1 MKTYSKRV
9 LSVLL
14 AVIMVFSVF
23 AVIPFTASA
32 EAKPTDRTDEITT
45 LISSVKANS
54 YANSGND
61 SGPESVFTSDTKFW
75 HQNYGG
81 GHGITTRG
89 ATVWMQ
95 IKFRAPVHLTDI
107 WFASRNDSNSGNNNN
122 CSITEATVYV
132 SNSETEPDVDT
143 AVSENDGIWTKVGD
157 TATYNVGATTNG
169 VLLTVNEAEGEAY
182 TYLRFAV
189 KATTYVTLRGMALYG
204 YGTSDATA
212 AAFRELQAKIQE
224 VEALNLNVDDY
235 LNYSKVQELLTT
247 YKTYTVDTSL
257 ADLVAAVAALQ
268 EAVDALI
275 PKYVQVTVKEGTPK
289 SNSWGTNPGSVNEGQ
304 AEKAFDGDLQTFWM
318 SNYSSATTDNV
329 FGEPS
334 VDNPV
339 WVQFGFDAAQ
349 KIAKIEQTC
358 RADDN
363 SSTFKTFSLWYY
375 DGDDEAVLNSNA
387 ADMQTNGWTKL
398 QDYTND
404 AAAKTQTAIVDNPV
418 AAKYYRIVVTD
429 VWPRN
434 SNAKRVNAAEIT
446 VYTENKLISEDTLG
460 VVPTS
465 DVNLVQITDYTTLQ
479 ANASAGAAR
488 TESEGSNGD
497 GPAKFAFDG
506 DLNNRWHVP
515 YNYLDSNNGG
525 NGMHHPFPDDGSKTT
540 YVQTGFGESKK
551 IGAITLFP
559 RDNNYIVISDY
570 EIWVSDTADFTKHE
584 VAAKGNF
591 KTDPQFA
598 GLETK
603 DSRTVEFRKFYNC
616 QYIRLVVKG
625 TFCSDTQM
633 SNYLPNIPEI
643 YIYEKGAVEDAL
655 ESDVRTTVEVLDT
668 TNANAQVAVLSAEK
682 MAGDDIATA
691 LAKLNNIATNYTVDM
706 EKLYNGKLYITSA
719 PAQYTLT
726 VNNAGSA
733 VYTETQNYNVPF
745 CYNNG
750 GVAAD
755 WFEDGA
761 VILSNT
767 AKFNLRATHNM
778 NVTAFAVTTSDPNV
792 YVGKPVMSIDY
803 INNLN
808 VLEVPVTVNNAS
820 SATAFGIVLAKNNAS
835 VEDIKA
841 AIGGTENAN
850 VKVLPA
856 SVTLNNKGRYLHRV
870 KFTEFDS
877 EVKLYGYVVVGGT
890 VTLCLNPQTIA
901 TTPAVQS
908 V

>member
-32 EAKPTDRTDEITT
+32 EAKPTDRIDEITT

-75 HQNYGG
+75 HQNYGSG
-81 GHGITTRG
+81 YGVTTRG

-107 WFASRNDSNSGNNNN
+107 WFASRNDSNSSNNNN
-122 CSITEATVYV
+122 GSITEATVYV
-132 SNSETEPDVDT
+132 SNSVEEPDVNT

-157 TATYNVGATTNG
+157 TATYDVGATTNG
-169 VLLTVNEAEGEAY
+169 VLLKVNEAEGKAY

-204 YGTSDATA
+204 TSDATA
-212 AAFRELQAKIQE
+212 AAFGELQAKIEE
-224 VEALNLNVDDY
+224 VKALNVGDY
-235 LNYSKVQELLTT
+235 LNFSKVQELLTT
-247 YKTYTVDTSL
+247 YETYTVDGTSL
-257 ADLVAAVAALQ
+257 ANLEAAVAALQ
-268 EAVDALI
+268 EAVNALI
-275 PKYVQVTVKEGTPK
+275 PKYVQVTVKEETPK
-289 SNSWGTNPGSVNEGQ
+289 SNSWGTNPGSENEGQ
-304 AEKAFDGDLQTFWM
+304 AEKAFDGDLRTFWM
-318 SNYSSATTDNV
+318 SNYGSATTDNV
-329 FGEPS
+329 FGDPS
-334 VDNPV
+334 VNNPV

-363 SSTFKTFSLWYY
+363 SSTFKTFSLWCYN
-375 DGDDEAVLNSNA
+375 GDDEAALNSNA
-387 ADMQTNGWTKL
+387 AEMETNGWTKL
-398 QDYTND
+398 QDYTKD
-404 AAAKTQTAIVDNPV
+404 TAAKTQTAIVDNPV

-434 SNAKRVNAAEIT
+434 NDNVRRVNAAEIT
-446 VYTENKLISEDTLG
+446 VYTENKLISEGTLG

-465 DVNLVQITDYTTLQ
+465 DVNLVQITDYATLQ
-479 ANASAGAAR
+479 EHASAGAAR
-488 TESEGSNGD
+488 SESEGSNND

-506 DLNNRWHVP
+506 NLNNRWHVP
-515 YNYLDSNNGG
+515 YNYLDSSNGG
-525 NGMHHPFPDDGSKTT
+525 NGMQNPFPDDGSKTT
-540 YVQTGFGESKK
+540 YVQTGFGTSKE

-559 RDNNYIVISDY
+559 RDNNYTVISDY
-570 EIWVSDTADFTKHE
+570 EIWVSDTAEFTVHE

-625 TFCSDTQM
+625 TFCSNTQM

-668 TNANAQVAVLSAEK
+668 TNANAPVAVLSAEK

-726 VNNAGSA
+726 VNNAGST
-733 VYTETQNYNVPF
+733 VHTETQNYNVPF
-745 CYNNG
+745 CYNND

-755 WFEDGA
+755 WFEDDA

-778 NVTAFAVTTSDPNV
+778 NVTAFTATISDPNV

-835 VEDIKA
+835 EEDIKE
-841 AIGGTENAN
+841 AIGGTANAN

-870 KFTEFDS
+870 KFTEFNS
-877 EVKLYGYVVVGGT
+877 EVKLYGYVVVNN
-890 VTLCLNPQTIA
+890 VATLCPKPQTIA

>member
-81 GHGITTRG
+81 GYGDTTQG

-132 SNSETEPDVDT
+132 SNSETEPDVNT

-157 TATYNVGATTNG
+157 TATYDVGATTDG

-204 YGTSDATA
+204 TSDATA
-212 AAFRELQAKIQE
+212 AAFDKLQAKIEE
-224 VEALNLNVDDY
+224 VEALNVDDY

-247 YKTYTVDTSL
+247 YKTYTVDGTSL
-257 ADLVAAVAALQ
+257 ADLEAAVAALQ
-268 EAVDALI
+268 KAVNALI

-318 SNYSSATTDNV
+318 SNYGSATTDNV

-334 VDNPV
+334 VNNPV

-349 KIAKIEQTC
+349 KIAKIEQTF
-358 RADDN
+358 RADDD

-375 DGDDEAVLNSNA
+375 NGDDEAALNSNA
-387 ADMQTNGWTKL
+387 AEMQTNGWTKL
-398 QDYTND
+398 QDYTID
-404 AAAKTQTAIVDNPV
+404 TAAKTQTAIVDNPV
-418 AAKYYRIVVTD
+418 AAKYYRIVVTE

-434 SNAKRVNAAEIT
+434 NGPKHVNAAEIT

-465 DVNLVQITDYTTLQ
+465 DVNLVQITDYATLQ
-479 ANASAGAAR
+479 TNASAGAAR
-488 TESEGSNGD
+488 TESEGINGD

-506 DLNNRWHVP
+506 NLNNRWHVP
-515 YNYLDSNNGG
+515 YDYLNADKGS
-525 NGMHHPFPDDGSKTT
+525 NGMQNPFPDDGSKTT
-540 YVQTGFGESKK
+540 YVQTGFGKSKE

-559 RDNNYIVISDY
+559 RDNNYTVISDY
-570 EIWVSDTADFTKHE
+570 EIWVSDTAEFTEHE

-625 TFCSDTQM
+625 TFCSNTQM

-668 TNANAQVAVLSAEK
+668 ANENAQVAVLSAEK

-706 EKLYNGKLYITSA
+706 AKLYNGKLYITSA

-726 VNNAGSA
+726 VNNAGST
-733 VYTETQNYNVPF
+733 VHTETQNYNVPF
-745 CYNNG
+745 DYTNDA
-750 GVAAD
+750 AAD
-755 WFEDGA
+755 WVEDDA

-778 NVTAFAVTTSDPNV
+778 SVTAVDHTTTSDPNV

-820 SATAFGIVLAKNNAS
+820 SATAFGIVLAKNDAS
-835 VEDIKA
+835 EEDIKA
-841 AIGGTENAN
+841 AIGGTANAN

-870 KFTEFDS
+870 KFTEFNS
-877 EVKLYGYVVVGGT
+877 EVKLYGYVVVNN
-890 VTLCLNPQTIA
+890 VATLCPKPQTIA